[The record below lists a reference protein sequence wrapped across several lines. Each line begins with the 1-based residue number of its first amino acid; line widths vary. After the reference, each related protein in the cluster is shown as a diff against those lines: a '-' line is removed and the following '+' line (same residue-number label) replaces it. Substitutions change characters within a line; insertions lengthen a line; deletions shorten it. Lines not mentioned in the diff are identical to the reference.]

1 MLLNFL
7 SRKII
12 SKNKELYNNYLDET
26 CYLFGN
32 GYSIK
37 YIDFENFQNL
47 NVFTSGYTY
56 LHKDFEK
63 LKIVGDFHLHPGIF
77 SPVWKHPYT
86 KKFTLINK
94 TRKFF
99 IKTNRISGK
108 NRFFT
113 SIYNYPFIKKK
124 QTNYFLHNF
133 NRTFDLEYIDPSY
146 RFSLMLGSLHAMIGV
161 GVYMG
166 FKNFIFI
173 GMDYLSSSPKF
184 GHFYEFGIRNKIIE
198 NSHYKKRIKLL
209 TDFYEKN
216 NGCKFYFLSLKNS
229 TSSIYENINYEQ
241 KFKTNENYKENFDI
255 VKSETL
261 KDLSNIEF
269 EYYIYKKE

>member
-37 YIDFENFQNL
+37 YLDFANFQNL

-77 SPVWKHPYT
+77 SPIWKHPYT
-86 KKFTLINK
+86 KKYTLINK

-99 IKTNRISGK
+99 IKTNRISGN

-124 QTNYFLHNF
+124 KTNYFLHNF

-146 RFSLMLGSLHAMIGV
+146 NFSLMLGSLYAMIGV

-166 FKNFIFI
+166 FKTFIFV

-184 GHFYEFGIRNKIIE
+184 GHFYEFGIGNKIIE
-198 NSHYKKRIKLL
+198 NSHYTKRIKLL
-209 TDFYEKN
+209 TDYYEKK

-229 TSSIYENINYEQ
+229 ISSIYENINYEQ
-241 KFKTNENYKENFDI
+241 KFETNENYKENFDI
-255 VKSETL
+255 VKPETL

-269 EYYIYKKE
+269 EYYIYKK